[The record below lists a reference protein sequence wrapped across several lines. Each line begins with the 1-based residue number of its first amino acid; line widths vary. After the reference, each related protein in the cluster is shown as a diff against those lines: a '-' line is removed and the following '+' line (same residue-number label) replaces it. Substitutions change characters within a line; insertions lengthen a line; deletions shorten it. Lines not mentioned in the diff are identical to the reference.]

1 MQLDE
6 TEEDLKGQHDLDQ
19 GPDSP
24 TQTEEATHYFD
35 MNFMQLC
42 DTNDFGGDPRLYEYL
57 KEGLIQ
63 GQIEEDEEM
72 AKLFDISVLVHLTSN
87 IGNKNVS
94 QKQGNNLTLLQPLGI
109 REKPN
114 GRLYFAGFPDFD
126 YVRQV
131 SSPQTAIH

>member
-24 TQTEEATHYFD
+24 NQTEETTHYFD
-35 MNFMQLC
+35 MTYQQLR
-42 DTNDFGGDPRLYEYL
+42 DANEFGGDPRLYEKI

-87 IGNKNVS
+87 IGNKNVG
-94 QKQGNNLTLLQPLGI
+94 QKQI
-109 REKPN
+109 K
-114 GRLYFAGFPDFD
+114 
-126 YVRQV
+126 
-131 SSPQTAIH
+131 